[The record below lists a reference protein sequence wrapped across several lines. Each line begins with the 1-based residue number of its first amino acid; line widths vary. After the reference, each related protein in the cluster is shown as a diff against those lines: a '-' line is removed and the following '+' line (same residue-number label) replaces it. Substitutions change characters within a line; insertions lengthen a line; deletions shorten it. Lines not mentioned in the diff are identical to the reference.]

1 MAFEISREWSSYHL
15 IPQSVD
21 VALNPPES
29 YFFITDF
36 LIIACGILYTLC
48 YMFYTIRT
56 YSDRYLA
63 GTVQFLSATMA
74 YEIYYAYVCTTTTF
88 QRACFFVWFLF
99 DITFVTVALKH
110 AYRPEE
116 RTKTV
121 VKLLWQVPAWM
132 AFLWWVG
139 TVWPDEREQKTAFFT
154 GLYLELPIGWGQI
167 LYLVQR
173 QDTKG
178 QSLEIWYVDLCSGGW
193 TTSSLTFTNGIRITR
208 YLGCI
213 TAFLVFIWR
222 YVNVPE
228 NWSYVG
234 NWWSIGGMI
243 VTLLPETVYPFFY
256 VWAHKKE
263 RENAERKK
271 LVDDEKMKAGDSR
284 G

>member
-1 MAFEISREWSSYHL
+1 MPFEIAREWSSYHL

-29 YFFITDF
+29 YFFVTDF

-48 YMFYTIRT
+48 YIFYTIRT

-74 YEIYYAYVCTTTTF
+74 YEIYYAYICTTTTF

-99 DITFVTVALKH
+99 DIAFVTVALKY
-110 AYRPEE
+110 AYKPEE
-116 RTKTV
+116 RRRTI

-178 QSLEIWYVDLCSGGW
+178 QSLEIWYVEP
-193 TTSSLTFTNGIRITR
+193 
-208 YLGCI
+208 
-213 TAFLVFIWR
+213 FLVCFMACRSFIS
-222 YVNVPE
+222 YIGNLKTLEPTLSPDVPIC
-228 NWSYVG
+228 WVFSKCSLQICLVLSSSRVFPG
-234 NWWSIGGMI
+234 
-243 VTLLPETVYPFFY
+243 T
-256 VWAHKKE
+256 E
-263 RENAERKK
+263 R
-271 LVDDEKMKAGDSR
+271 
-284 G
+284 

>member
-1 MAFEISREWSSYHL
+1 MPFEISEKWGSYHL

-29 YFFITDF
+29 YFFVTDF

-56 YSDRYLA
+56 YSDRFVA

-99 DITFVTVALKH
+99 DITFVTVALKY
-110 AYRPEE
+110 AYKPGE
-116 RTKTV
+116 RGRTII
-121 VKLLWQVPAWM
+121 KLLWQTPAWM
-132 AFLWWVG
+132 VFLWYVG

-178 QSLEIWYVDLCSGGW
+178 QSLEIW
-193 TTSSLTFTNGIRITR
+193 ITR

-243 VTLLPETVYPFFY
+243 VTLLPEMVYPFFY
-256 VWAHKKE
+256 VWAHRKE
-263 RENAERKK
+263 REKK
-271 LVDDEKMKAGDSR
+271 VKAA
-284 G
+284 

>member
-1 MAFEISREWSSYHL
+1 MSMPFEIAREWSSYHL

-29 YFFITDF
+29 YFFVTDF

-48 YMFYTIRT
+48 YIFYTIRT

-74 YEIYYAYVCTTTTF
+74 YEIYYAYICTSTTF

-99 DITFVTVALKH
+99 DITFVTVALKY
-110 AYRPEE
+110 AYKPEE
-116 RTKTV
+116 RKRTI

-178 QSLEIWYVDLCSGGW
+178 QSLEIWYVDLFPICIMAYRSS
-193 TTSSLTFTNGIRITR
+193 TSFKGRIEETGAYVVAR
-208 YLGCI
+208 YSDL
-213 TAFLVFIWR
+213 LD
-222 YVNVPE
+222 
-228 NWSYVG
+228 
-234 NWWSIGGMI
+234 SIP
-243 VTLLPETVYPFFY
+243 V
-256 VWAHKKE
+256 
-263 RENAERKK
+263 
-271 LVDDEKMKAGDSR
+271 
-284 G
+284 

>member
-1 MAFEISREWSSYHL
+1 MSLKIARDFESYHL

-21 VALNPPES
+21 VALHPPES

-36 LIIACGILYTLC
+36 LIISCGILYTFC

-56 YSDRYLA
+56 YSDRFLA

-99 DITFVTVALKH
+99 DITFVTVALKY
-110 AYRPEE
+110 AYADGE
-116 RTKTV
+116 RRKTIW
-121 VKLLWQVPAWM
+121 KLVWQVPAWM
-132 AFLWWVG
+132 GFLWYLG
-139 TVWPDEREQKTAFFT
+139 RVWPDEREQLTAFWT

-167 LYLVQR
+167 WYLIKR
-173 QDTKG
+173 RDTKG
-178 QSLEIWYVDLCSGGW
+178 QSLEIW
-193 TTSSLTFTNGIRITR
+193 ITR

-222 YVNVPE
+222 YVNIPE

-234 NWWSIGGMI
+234 SWWSIGGMI
-243 VTLLPETVYPFFY
+243 VTLLPETVFPFVY
-256 VWAHKKE
+256 VWAHRKE
-263 RENAERKK
+263 REKSK
-271 LVDDEKMKAGDSR
+271 VQ
-284 G
+284 

>member
-99 DITFVTVALKH
+99 VQAGGEEKDRGEVAV
-110 AYRPEE
+110 A
-116 RTKTV
+116 
-121 VKLLWQVPAWM
+121 
-132 AFLWWVG
+132 G
-139 TVWPDEREQKTAFFT
+139 T
-154 GLYLELPIGWGQI
+154 GLDGILVVGWHS
-167 LYLVQR
+167 V
-173 QDTKG
+173 
-178 QSLEIWYVDLCSGGW
+178 
-193 TTSSLTFTNGIRITR
+193 
-208 YLGCI
+208 
-213 TAFLVFIWR
+213 
-222 YVNVPE
+222 
-228 NWSYVG
+228 
-234 NWWSIGGMI
+234 
-243 VTLLPETVYPFFY
+243 
-256 VWAHKKE
+256 
-263 RENAERKK
+263 
-271 LVDDEKMKAGDSR
+271 AG
-284 G
+284 

>member
-1 MAFEISREWSSYHL
+1 MPFEAAQKLSSHHL
-15 IPQSVD
+15 IPQSTD
-21 VALNPPES
+21 VSLNPPES

-36 LIIACGILYTLC
+36 LIISCGILYTLC
-48 YMFYTIRT
+48 YIFYTIRT
-56 YSDRYLA
+56 YSDGFLA

-99 DITFVTVALKH
+99 DITFVSVAL
-110 AYRPEE
+110 AYAYKSGE
-116 RTKTV
+116 RARTI
-121 VKLLWQVPAWM
+121 VKLLWQTPAWM
-132 AFLWWVG
+132 VFLWWVG
-139 TVWPDEREQKTAFFT
+139 GLWPDEREQKTAFFT

-167 LYLVQR
+167 LYLATR
-173 QDTKG
+173 GDTKG
-178 QSLEIWYVDLCSGGW
+178 QSLEIWV
-193 TTSSLTFTNGIRITR
+193 TR

-228 NWSYVG
+228 NWAYVG

-256 VWAHKKE
+256 VWAHHKE
-263 RENAERKK
+263 REKK
-271 LVDDEKMKAGDSR
+271 EKTA
-284 G
+284 

>member
-1 MAFEISREWSSYHL
+1 MPFEIAREWSSYHL

-29 YFFITDF
+29 YFFVTDF

-48 YMFYTIRT
+48 YIFYTIRT

-74 YEIYYAYVCTTTTF
+74 YEIYYAYICTTTTF

-99 DITFVTVALKH
+99 DITFVTVALKY
-110 AYRPEE
+110 AYKPEE
-116 RTKTV
+116 RRRTI

-132 AFLWWVG
+132 ACLWWVG

-178 QSLEIWYVDLCSGGW
+178 QSLEIW
-193 TTSSLTFTNGIRITR
+193 ITR

-256 VWAHKKE
+256 VWAHRKE
-263 RENAERKK
+263 RDNTTRKNA
-271 LVDDEKMKAGDSR
+271 
-284 G
+284 

>member
-1 MAFEISREWSSYHL
+1 MYSGFSEKTSSIFARSLFSYRSLFLSAGNCYHQSLFSTTSPASQYTQSCHQQHYPEHVSINMPFEIAREWSSYHL

-29 YFFITDF
+29 YFFVTDF

-48 YMFYTIRT
+48 YIFYTIRT

-74 YEIYYAYVCTTTTF
+74 YEIYYAYICTSTTF

-99 DITFVTVALKH
+99 DITFVTVALKY
-110 AYRPEE
+110 AYKPKE
-116 RTKTV
+116 RMRTI

-178 QSLEIWYVDLCSGGW
+178 QSLEIWYVGLVPVCTMAG
-193 TTSSLTFTNGIRITR
+193 RIP
-208 YLGCI
+208 GPIC
-213 TAFLVFIWR
+213 
-222 YVNVPE
+222 
-228 NWSYVG
+228 
-234 NWWSIGGMI
+234 
-243 VTLLPETVYPFFY
+243 
-256 VWAHKKE
+256 
-263 RENAERKK
+263 
-271 LVDDEKMKAGDSR
+271 
-284 G
+284 